1 MSEIQANKLSPAS
14 GTALTLGDSG
24 DTLTLTAGANLT
36 LGGSST
42 TITIPSG
49 ATITNNGTA
58 TGFGGGANTP
68 AFMARLS
75 SNQSVSSGS
84 FTKIVFNAED
94 FDSDSDFDTSNG
106 RFTPTTAGKYWC
118 YTSLAVDAIN
128 SGNSCYSAIYFNGSH
143 ANGHSAVGMCAS
155 NGATICASIGATFT
169 FNGSSDYIEVYGL
182 HNYGSNRNFIGNST
196 TECVF
201 TAYKLIGA

>member
-1 MSEIQANKLSPAS
+1 MSTLKVDTIQKRT
-14 GTALTLGDSG
+14 GTGTITVGQSG
-24 DTLTLTAGANLT
+24 DTIAMPSVTLTTALPVAQGGTGGTSFSAAGL
-36 LGGSST
+36 S
-42 TITIPSG
+42 
-49 ATITNNGTA
+49 
-58 TGFGGGANTP
+58 NTS

-94 FDSDSDFDTSNG
+94 FDTDSNFDTSNG

-118 YTSLAVDAIN
+118 YTSLAVDAVN
-128 SGNSCYSAIYFNGSH
+128 SGNNIYSAIYFNGSH
-143 ANGHSAVGMCAS
+143 ANGHSALGFCAS
-155 NGATICASIGATFT
+155 NGGTTTSSIGATFT

-182 HNYGSNRNFIGNST
+182 HNYGSSRNFIGNST

-201 TAYKLIGA
+201 TAYRLIGV

>member
-1 MSEIQANKLSPAS
+1 MSTLKVDTIQKRT
-14 GTALTLGDSG
+14 GTGTINVGQSG
-24 DTLTLTAGANLT
+24 DTIAMPSATLTTALPVASGGTGGTSFSAAGL
-36 LGGSST
+36 S
-42 TITIPSG
+42 
-49 ATITNNGTA
+49 
-58 TGFGGGANTP
+58 NTS

-94 FDSDSDFDTSNG
+94 FDSDSNFDTSNG

-118 YTSLAVDAIN
+118 YTSLAVDELNDQNAV
-128 SGNSCYSAIYFNGSH
+128 YSAIYFNGSH
-143 ANGHSAVGMCAS
+143 ANGHSSLAMSSKNTATTVS
-155 NGATICASIGATFT
+155 NIGATFT

-201 TAYKLIGA
+201 TAYRLIGA